1 MDKELLEKC
10 LEMLNQAIYDSGP
23 QGQPKLSPACRI
35 IARRACDDL
44 VTLISECLHT
54 QTPQA
59 K

>member
-23 QGQPKLSPACRI
+23 QGQPKLSPACRV
-35 IARRACDDL
+35 IARRVCEDL
-44 VTLISECLHT
+44 ELLRDECYFDRV
-54 QTPQA
+54 